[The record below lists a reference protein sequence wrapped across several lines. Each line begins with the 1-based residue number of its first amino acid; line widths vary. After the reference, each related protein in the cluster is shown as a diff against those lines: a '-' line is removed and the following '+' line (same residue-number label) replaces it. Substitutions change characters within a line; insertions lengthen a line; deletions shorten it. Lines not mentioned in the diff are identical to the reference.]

1 MKQRT
6 PVKNIASK
14 GDRLNWTPLKDVK
27 RVRLDLKSIKGK
39 KVPSSVLCSQASSSK
54 GKLLVP

>member
-6 PVKNIASK
+6 SVKKIASK

-27 RVRLDLKSIKGK
+27 RVQLDLKSIKGK
-39 KVPSSVLCSQASSSK
+39 KVPSADLCSQILVPK
-54 GKLLVP
+54 RKLLVP